1 MNTFLLIV
9 SFVLHAISFLIIILL
24 YYRLEQTREIER
36 KQGNLLKDMEDVL
49 SSYILEMKEENE
61 LFLKK
66 VKHDYKPMN
75 SKKPSSEEEPIR
87 TEKLAPI
94 SINTVEPQLS
104 DEDLLSL
111 LPKFDEDLKTYD
123 STILSNQE
131 EEETEFEKLPL
142 GQQVKRLHNKGLS
155 VEEIAKHM
163 NKGVTEIELFLKFN

>member
-9 SFVLHAISFLIIILL
+9 SFVLHAVSFLIIILL

-49 SSYILEMKEENE
+49 SSYIMEMKEENE

-75 SKKPSSEEEPIR
+75 TKPSTEKE
-87 TEKLAPI
+87 TTKKEKLASI
-94 SINTVEPQLS
+94 SINTIEPQLS

-111 LPKFDEDLKTYD
+111 LPKFDEDLKTFD
-123 STILSNQE
+123 SSKGSKQE
-131 EEETEFEKLPL
+131 KEEKEFELLPL
-142 GQQVKRLHNKGLS
+142 GQQAKKLHNKGLS
-155 VEEIAKHM
+155 VEEIAKQL